1 MLGCDGVGYLVEVFG
16 GKSLNIGLEDA
27 VEVVLLADEGDVV
40 LLSEAVQHL
49 LIPLR

>member
-1 MLGCDGVGYLVEVFG
+1 MLGCAVVVYLVEVFG
-16 GKSLNIGLEDA
+16 WKSLISGLEDA